1 MHCFACQ
8 SKMDAGDRW
17 CAKCGAAAQQ
27 SMDPDSER
35 KFVTILR
42 ADLVQST
49 DLIAEL
55 EPEQAVSRL
64 EPALTAMRAA
74 VRQFGGI
81 VSKELGDGLTAV
93 FGAPMADDN
102 HAPMACHAAIE
113 LVRRVTSLGDPGL
126 QVRVG
131 LHSGFVVA
139 YVVASEFSR
148 VYEIGGA
155 AQHLAARLEGAAE
168 SGQIFASEACQKLAE
183 GHVQFDFLG
192 RKPLR
197 GFPEPVPVYS
207 VTGVGKL
214 TSWQVRK
221 TRSVSR
227 FVNRSDETA
236 LLRQLVEET
245 STGGQTVCL
254 TGDPGI
260 GKSRL
265 VHEFVQELETDGW
278 QLIDAECSANSQGSP
293 FAALK
298 GLLRSTLDPATAQDR
313 PDPRLGLPQIL
324 QSAVD
329 AVLDRPLS
337 DDGLWD
343 SLEPQARGR
352 AISEACCAIMEKLA
366 RQQRTVLLIEDLH
379 WVDRAS
385 DTVLAALASLKSPS
399 LFVILTSRPNGV
411 PDWVHQCSAESFAL
425 RPLDEVSGRAML
437 DSILGVSSTT
447 FDLKSR
453 IIRHT
458 ANVPLFVEEVCRR
471 LKETDILRGQWGD
484 LSLSQPVDELGIPDS
499 LQGVIAARLD
509 RLSRDERAL
518 MQVAAALGPRSTVT
532 TLREVAA
539 LPEALLQRALEALDR
554 AELLVSVGGVTEES
568 FEFPHE
574 MVRQV
579 TYNSMVV
586 RTRERVHARILSALE
601 SSEGRRDEADKL
613 CYHATRAKDWAK
625 AFTYG
630 RSVARKCVARSAFAD
645 ATSYFETAMDALDR
659 TPISGE
665 REVEAI
671 DLRIEARMA
680 FMGSGKVAEWLDLGK
695 EAERRAGTIDDIGR
709 KVAAMT
715 VRSAA
720 QNFYGT
726 PLEVIAIGEEVV
738 ALAQEWGNPGWIS
751 LAEYGLGQAYHIAG
765 RYREAEQ
772 MVGRACTQL
781 MGPEPSAPI
790 GTTAQYLLLMCCMMK
805 SITHATLG
813 ELDIAEQFQLRAQQ
827 IADESNRPFDRIAAA
842 YSGGN
847 LMLARDNPAGAAVVL
862 DEAFALAEEHGVR
875 IFVPITA
882 CYRGLA
888 YLELG
893 SIGVARELLGKARE
907 TAETV
912 GYKSIELRAAIYL
925 ARALGLAGDAHGALN
940 LLRSARNTARQQ
952 GFSGLEAEALLCE
965 AMVMPP
971 TSEAN
976 KATIIRCLQAAIA
989 IAAECGAG
997 PLHQR
1002 AEALLGSMLADA
1014 EDAEDLQN

>member
-1 MHCFACQ
+1 M
-8 SKMDAGDRW
+8 
-17 CAKCGAAAQQ
+17 
-27 SMDPDSER
+27 
-35 KFVTILR
+35 
-42 ADLVQST
+42 
-49 DLIAEL
+49 
-55 EPEQAVSRL
+55 
-64 EPALTAMRAA
+64 
-74 VRQFGGI
+74 
-81 VSKELGDGLTAV
+81 
-93 FGAPMADDN
+93 
-102 HAPMACHAAIE
+102 
-113 LVRRVTSLGDPGL
+113 
-126 QVRVG
+126 
-131 LHSGFVVA
+131 
-139 YVVASEFSR
+139 
-148 VYEIGGA
+148 
-155 AQHLAARLEGAAE
+155 
-168 SGQIFASEACQKLAE
+168 
-183 GHVQFDFLG
+183 
-192 RKPLR
+192 
-197 GFPEPVPVYS
+197 PVYS

-236 LLRQLVEET
+236 LLRQLVEEI

-518 MQVAAALGPRSTVT
+518 MQVAAALGPRSTVA

-554 AELLVSVGGVTEES
+554 AELLVRVGGVTEEL

-579 TYNSMVV
+579 TYDSD
-586 RTRERVHARILSALE
+586 
-601 SSEGRRDEADKL
+601 GGADP
-613 CYHATRAKDWAK
+613 
-625 AFTYG
+625 
-630 RSVARKCVARSAFAD
+630 RKGACA
-645 ATSYFETAMDALDR
+645 Y
-659 TPISGE
+659 
-665 REVEAI
+665 
-671 DLRIEARMA
+671 
-680 FMGSGKVAEWLDLGK
+680 
-695 EAERRAGTIDDIGR
+695 
-709 KVAAMT
+709 
-715 VRSAA
+715 
-720 QNFYGT
+720 
-726 PLEVIAIGEEVV
+726 PL
-738 ALAQEWGNPGWIS
+738 
-751 LAEYGLGQAYHIAG
+751 
-765 RYREAEQ
+765 
-772 MVGRACTQL
+772 
-781 MGPEPSAPI
+781 
-790 GTTAQYLLLMCCMMK
+790 
-805 SITHATLG
+805 
-813 ELDIAEQFQLRAQQ
+813 
-827 IADESNRPFDRIAAA
+827 
-842 YSGGN
+842 
-847 LMLARDNPAGAAVVL
+847 
-862 DEAFALAEEHGVR
+862 
-875 IFVPITA
+875 
-882 CYRGLA
+882 
-888 YLELG
+888 
-893 SIGVARELLGKARE
+893 
-907 TAETV
+907 
-912 GYKSIELRAAIYL
+912 
-925 ARALGLAGDAHGALN
+925 
-940 LLRSARNTARQQ
+940 
-952 GFSGLEAEALLCE
+952 
-965 AMVMPP
+965 
-971 TSEAN
+971 
-976 KATIIRCLQAAIA
+976 
-989 IAAECGAG
+989 GAG
-997 PLHQR
+997 KQR
-1002 AEALLGSMLADA
+1002 KPA
-1014 EDAEDLQN
+1014 

>member
-8 SKMDAGDRW
+8 STMNAGDRW

-27 SMDPDSER
+27 SLDPDSER

-42 ADLVQST
+42 ADLVHST

-55 EPEQAVSRL
+55 EPEQAVLRL

-93 FGAPMADDN
+93 FGAPMANDN
-102 HAPMACHAAIE
+102 HAPLACHAALE
-113 LVRRVTSLGDPGL
+113 LVRRVTSLGDAGL

-155 AQHLAARLEGAAE
+155 AQHLAARLESAAE

-183 GHVQFDFLG
+183 GYVRFESLG
-192 RKPLR
+192 RKSLR
-197 GFPEPVPVYS
+197 GFAEPVPVYS
-207 VTGVGKL
+207 VTGAGEL
-214 TSWQVRK
+214 SNWQVRK

-227 FVNRSDETA
+227 FVNRTQETA
-236 LLRQLVEET
+236 LLRRVVEEIPA
-245 STGGQTVCL
+245 GGRTVSL
-254 TGDPGI
+254 TGEPGI

-265 VHEFVQELETDGW
+265 VHEFAQELEIEGW
-278 QLIDAECSANSQGSP
+278 QLVHAECSANLKGSP

-298 GLLRSTLDPATAQDR
+298 GLLRSILDRAAAPKG
-313 PDPRLGLPQIL
+313 PDHAIDLRLGLPQVL
-324 QSAVD
+324 RSAVD
-329 AVLDRPLS
+329 AVLDLPLS

-343 SLEPQARGR
+343 SMEPQLRGR
-352 AISEACCAIMEKLA
+352 AISDACCVILQKLA
-366 RQQRTVLLIEDLH
+366 LRQRTVLLIEDLH

-385 DTVLAALASLKSPS
+385 DSVMSALAAQTAPGLL
-399 LFVILTSRPNGV
+399 VILTSRPDGI
-411 PDWVHQCSAESFAL
+411 PDWVDRCSAESFSL

-437 DSILGVSSTT
+437 DSILGVSATT

-453 IIRHT
+453 IIHHT

-471 LKETDILRGQWGD
+471 LKETDILLGQWGD
-484 LSLSQPVDELGIPDS
+484 LSLSQPVEELGIPDS

-509 RLSRDERAL
+509 RLPRDERAL
-518 MQVAAALGPRSTVT
+518 MQVAAALGPRSTVA

-554 AELLVSVGGVTEES
+554 AELLVRADRVTEES

-574 MVRQV
+574 MIRQV
-579 TYNSMVV
+579 TYDSMVV

-601 SSEGRRDEADKL
+601 SNESRHDEADKL
-613 CYHATRAKDWAK
+613 CYHATRANDWPK

-645 ATSYFETAMDALDR
+645 ATSYFEIAMDALDKA
-659 TPISGE
+659 PMSGA
-665 REVEAI
+665 REAEAI

-680 FMGSGKVAEWLDLGK
+680 FMGSGKVAEWLELGK
-695 EAERRAGTIDDIGR
+695 EAERRAGTIEDIGR

-726 PLEVIAIGEEVV
+726 PPEAIATGEEVV
-738 ALAQEWGNPGWIS
+738 GLAEQWGNPGWLN
-751 LAEYGLGQAYHIAG
+751 LAQYGLGQAYHIAG

-772 MVGRACTQL
+772 MLGRACAQL

-790 GTTAQYLLLMCCMMK
+790 GTTVEYMLLMCCMMK
-805 SITHATLG
+805 CIVHTTLG
-813 ELDIAEQFQLRAQQ
+813 ELDIAEPFQQRARQ
-827 IADESNRPFDRIAAA
+827 IADQSNRPFDRIAAG
-842 YSGGN
+842 YSAGN
-847 LMLARDNPAGAAVVL
+847 LMLARANPTGAALIL
-862 DEAFALAEEHGVR
+862 DEAFALSEEHGVR
-875 IFVPITA
+875 LFVPVTA

-888 YLELG
+888 YLEQG
-893 SIGVARELLGKARE
+893 SIDAAREILGKARE
-907 TAETV
+907 TAKSV
-912 GYKSIELRAAIYL
+912 GYKSIELRASIYL
-925 ARALGLAGDAHGALN
+925 ARALGEAGEVPGALN

-965 AMVMPP
+965 ATVTPAVDAEGRAAILRCLR
-971 TSEAN
+971 TCIDIATRSEA
-976 KATIIRCLQAAIA
+976 
-989 IAAECGAG
+989 E
-997 PLHQR
+997 PLR
-1002 AEALLGSMLADA
+1002 RKAEALLSQAPD
-1014 EDAEDLQN
+1014 DP